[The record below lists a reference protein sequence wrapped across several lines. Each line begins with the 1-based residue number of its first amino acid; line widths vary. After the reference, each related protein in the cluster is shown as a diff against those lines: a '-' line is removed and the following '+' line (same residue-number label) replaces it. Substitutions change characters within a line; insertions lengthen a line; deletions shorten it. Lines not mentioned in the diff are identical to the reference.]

1 MSPEPAA
8 LGAPQTKPCIRCRV
22 PINAASDYCTLC
34 GAVQRGPRR
43 WLTWVA
49 SVVVVLV
56 IAGIAVGGGL
66 LLGGSSS
73 PGRPYTLYQSAALT
87 TLVPR
92 GWTGGPVAA
101 PPDST
106 RVVFSSST
114 DPTLRMTVTAARV
127 ASGSAKSRARRIR
140 AVARA
145 LGGFHQDFLG
155 RIFFPGM
162 RPAWRLTYESDGYA
176 HVTYVFS
183 ACAPAVAMTVDLRAL
198 RQIDLQ
204 TLVLHIPSSATA
216 RC

>member
-1 MSPEPAA
+1 MSSGATAP
-8 LGAPQTKPCIRCRV
+8 GAPQTKSCIRCRV
-22 PINAASDYCTLC
+22 PINATSDYCTLC

-49 SVVVVLV
+49 SIVVVLV

-73 PGRPYTLYQSAALT
+73 PGRPYTLFQSASLI

-92 GWTGGPVAA
+92 GWEGGPVAA
-101 PPDST
+101 PPAST

-127 ASGSAKSRARRIR
+127 ASGTAVRRGRHIR

-145 LGGFHQDFLG
+145 LGGFHEDFFG

-162 RPAWRLTYESDGYA
+162 RPAVRLTYESDGYA
-176 HVTYVFS
+176 HVVYVFS
-183 ACAPAVAMTVDLRAL
+183 VCAPAVAMTVDLRAL

-204 TLVLHIPSSATA
+204 TLVLHVPSSATA